1 MDDGTIAWEY
11 YTVRVSAGYV
21 DTASTADALIVTLD
35 AELARLGQ
43 EGWELVSLLQEP
55 SSDTR
60 FALLGVM
67 KRRQKTDVVPAP

>member
-1 MDDGTIAWEY
+1 MADDTIAWEY
-11 YTVRVSAGYV
+11 YTVRVSAGFV
-21 DTASTADALIVTLD
+21 HMGSIPDELIVTLD

-55 SSDTR
+55 SADNR

-67 KRRQKTDVVPAP
+67 KRRLKSDVLPVQ

>member
-1 MDDGTIAWEY
+1 MGDGMIAWEY
-11 YTVRVSAGYV
+11 YTVRVSAGHI
-21 DTASTADALIVTLD
+21 DTASTADELIVTLD

-55 SSDTR
+55 SSDAR

-67 KRRQKTDVVPAP
+67 KRRQQSDIVPAP